1 MLRRRRN
8 QTAHPQLGRAMRT
21 ERGLRVRAIGRAR
34 WSIPDIYHG
43 LLRMTWPRVTATFFG
58 LFATLNLLFASAY
71 SLDPTGINWGDKPV
85 NAPLFWRAVFFS
97 VDTVAT
103 IGYGNMYPRSVYANV
118 LVVMEIT
125 LGVMFFALVTGIAFA
140 RFSRPTAR
148 ILFSR
153 VAVVAEVDGI
163 PTLMF
168 RAANLRQNL
177 VFEARASV
185 SVLRDEMVGGSTM
198 RRFKDLKLV
207 REQNPVFTLTWMIMH
222 PIEPDS
228 PIADW
233 VPGGE
238 APPNSELIVV
248 LAGVDDR
255 TGQTMHG
262 RWAYAPDDI
271 RWNTRFVD
279 ILGQTAD
286 GTRTINYRHFHEVEP
301 SEPH

>member
-1 MLRRRRN
+1 
-8 QTAHPQLGRAMRT
+8 MRT
-21 ERGLRVRAIGRAR
+21 DRALNVRAIGRSR
-34 WSIPDIYHG
+34 WTILDIYHG
-43 LLRMTWPRVTATFFG
+43 MLRMSWPHVTATFFA
-58 LFATLNLLFASAY
+58 LFLSLNLLFAWAY
-71 SLDPTGINWGDKPV
+71 SFDPTGINWGEKPV
-85 NAPLFWRAVFFS
+85 NAPVFWRAFFFS
-97 VDTVAT
+97 IDTIAT

-118 LVVMEIT
+118 LVVAEIT
-125 LGVMFFALVTGIAFA
+125 LGVMFFAIVTGIAFA

-153 VAVVAEVDGI
+153 VAVVADVDGV

-168 RAANLRQNL
+168 RAANLRHNL
-177 VFEARASV
+177 VFEARATV
-185 SVLRDEMVGGSTM
+185 SVLRDETVGGSTM

-207 REQNPVFTLTWMIMH
+207 RDQNPVFSLTWVIMH
-222 PIEPDS
+222 PIDADS

-262 RWAYAPDDI
+262 RWAYTPGDI
-271 RWNTRFVD
+271 RWQTRFVD
-279 ILGQTAD
+279 ILGLASD
-286 GTRTINYRHFHEVEP
+286 GARTIDYRHFHDIEP